1 MSTDF
6 LLIGLSISYSSIR
19 FFSAACPMDADA
31 ASSSQPVQRNATY
44 SAPILTIPSKK
55 SATPAAPDTTN
66 KVGQS
71 IFYDCLDL
79 SPTAEKQDD
88 MKPERSDTEED
99 SKSIVLK
106 SKSHRLN
113 SQMKS

>member
-1 MSTDF
+1 MHAD
-6 LLIGLSISYSSIR
+6 
-19 FFSAACPMDADA
+19 DA
-31 ASSSQPVQRNATY
+31 ASTSQPVQSDVTY
-44 SAPILTIPSKK
+44 TAPLLTIPSKK
-55 SATPAAPDTTN
+55 SAMPAAPETTN

-99 SKSIVLK
+99 SKSI
-106 SKSHRLN
+106 RFA
-113 SQMKS
+113 